1 MPARTSRSAAPDSDL
16 IDDLRSTLRGM
27 ARPERAPVMQA
38 YMKSAMPYLGIF
50 APALHAACREVFD
63 RHPPLDRSSWIS
75 TVRTIWNDATH
86 REERYGAL
94 VLTGRREYD
103 AHQRIAILPLYRD
116 LIVSGAWWDLVDTIA
131 TQRLYRLLQRD
142 RERMSR
148 SMRAWARGT
157 DMWLRRS
164 AIICQLKMK
173 GETDRSLL
181 YDCIDPSIESRE
193 FFLRKAIGWALRE
206 YAKTDGREV
215 RRFVRK
221 HETRLSGLSKREAL
235 RGIGK

>member
-16 IDDLRSTLRGM
+16 VDDLRSTLRGI
-27 ARPERAPVMQA
+27 ARPERAPAMQA
-38 YMKSAMPYLGIF
+38 YMKSAMPYLGIP

-63 RHPPLDRSSWIS
+63 RHPPVDRRSWIS
-75 TVRTIWNDATH
+75 TVRTIWHEASH
-86 REERYGAL
+86 REERYAAL
-94 VLTGRREYD
+94 ALTGRREYD
-103 AHQRIAILPLYRD
+103 VHQRIAVLPLYRD
-116 LIVSGAWWDLVDTIA
+116 LVVSGAWWDLVDPIA

-148 SMRAWARGT
+148 AMRTWAGSA

-181 YDCIDPSIESRE
+181 YDCIEPSIASRE

-206 YAKTDGREV
+206 YAKTDGGEV
-215 RRFVRK
+215 RRFVRDNQS
-221 HETRLSGLSKREAL
+221 RLSGLSRREAEVSL
-235 RGIGK
+235 